1 MSRINSERTKLPP
14 EIWRWVWDTLEEISD
29 EVGTEKNGKYLLVY
43 EGWSGL
49 CVSEVFDS
57 TKSDEENEDACYKFA
72 EEQSGEVIEEWIKKY
87 QDHYSLIDCGHESTG
102 PYGVTWALFKEY
114 NDKNIP
120 KWQKDLARGR
130 IRK

>member
-57 TKSDEENEDACYKFA
+57 IKSDEENEDACYKFA